1 MRLCERRREMSCVRK
16 VVCDESSEMSRV
28 RRVVLEEVWE
38 MSGVGDEL
46 CDMSCV
52 R

>member
-1 MRLCERRREMSCVRK
+1 MSCVRK